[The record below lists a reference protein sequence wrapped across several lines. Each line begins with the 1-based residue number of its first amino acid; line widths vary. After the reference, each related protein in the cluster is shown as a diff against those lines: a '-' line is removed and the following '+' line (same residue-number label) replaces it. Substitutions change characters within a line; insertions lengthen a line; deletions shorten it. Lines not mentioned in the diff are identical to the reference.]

1 MFDYKKTMKNSL
13 LFSCLI
19 FLTCCTTNPVYQ
31 SDKSISD
38 LSSDLVLN
46 KSKKVKSLDTL
57 FRQYKDKNIDE
68 SNDILLEILTASVN
82 EEKWGITENVIHIIN
97 IDNLN
102 LKQFIQYNIDASQ
115 YYIETKQFEMAKKLL
130 LSSEI
135 KNNLNSMSNSE
146 KTNILILR
154 AEVFYRTGEIISSL
168 TDRIFLSEFTK
179 ILNKKNIIKEEY
191 GKRL

>member
-38 LSSDLVLN
+38 LSNNLVLN

-82 EEKWGITENVIHIIN
+82 EEKWDITQNVIQVIN

-102 LKQFIQYNIDASQ
+102 
-115 YYIETKQFEMAKKLL
+115 
-130 LSSEI
+130 
-135 KNNLNSMSNSE
+135 
-146 KTNILILR
+146 
-154 AEVFYRTGEIISSL
+154 
-168 TDRIFLSEFTK
+168 
-179 ILNKKNIIKEEY
+179 
-191 GKRL
+191 

>member
-31 SDKSISD
+31 SDKTISD
-38 LSSDLVLN
+38 LSNNLVLN

-68 SNDILLEILTASVN
+68 SNDILLEILTSSMN
-82 EEKWGITENVIHIIN
+82 EEKWGITENVIQVIN

-115 YYIETKQFEMAKKLL
+115 YYIETKQFEMARKLL
-130 LSSEI
+130 LS
-135 KNNLNSMSNSE
+135 
-146 KTNILILR
+146 LR
-154 AEVFYRTGEIISSL
+154 
-168 TDRIFLSEFTK
+168 
-179 ILNKKNIIKEEY
+179 
-191 GKRL
+191 

>member
-13 LFSCLI
+13 LFNCLI

-31 SDKSISD
+31 SDKTISD
-38 LSSDLVLN
+38 LSNNLVLN
-46 KSKKVKSLDTL
+46 KSKKVKSLDAL

-68 SNDILLEILTASVN
+68 SNDILLEMLTSSVN
-82 EEKWGITENVIHIIN
+82 EEKWGITQNVIQVIN

-130 LSSEI
+130 LSLEI
-135 KNNLNSMSNSE
+135 KNNLNSISNSE
-146 KTNILILR
+146 RANILILR
-154 AEVFYRTGEIISSL
+154 ADVFYKTGEIISSL
-168 TDRIFLSEFTK
+168 KDRIFLSEFTK
-179 ILNKKNIIKEEY
+179 NIKQKNIIKEKY